1 MAPVRLLPHVALTAL
16 LAGLL
21 VALPT
26 TAPAAAAGSS
36 STITSG
42 SVVWGLKDSWRSYIG
57 DGSEAGDG
65 ATVTAWKG
73 TTPVAF
79 RFPVESGSYDPETRT
94 TTLDLAGSVHF
105 RSWYGQVQP
114 GKWALDTTYSDLTV
128 TISPTV
134 QEIRGTHTGY
144 TRDDPGGELHH
155 DVDVVLAQLDV
166 TDVAPTTASG
176 TTTWTDVPAVAGPGF
191 SIYGQ
196 GTTLDPV
203 SIEYA
208 GDGGKPDLTERFDR
222 PGVPALREDGRWM
235 SVSTTSGLGTA
246 SRALEVSPR
255 GDVVYVAE
263 IAPEIGD
270 TLVVRALDAQ
280 TMKPVGRPFE
290 QPVAPEE
297 VYTGRYL
304 RTAIDPATDTLFYVT
319 SRDGDPA
326 VRTTVRSLTFD
337 RGTGTFTSAVVGRL
351 HDGRTDDEG
360 NTQVPG
366 VGSLAWNPVA
376 QELAVLSD
384 DPEATDL
391 AGKVT
396 LFRFSRAGDGW
407 TRSAGTMTLP
417 TTGEYAGA
425 IEYAGPFTSGEMDT
439 DPDLAAL
446 GDGSYVLATGT
457 GYGYVDDEVR
467 YLPALHLRPSG
478 DTVAVTPVPGTRHTS
493 TVFGTY
499 YGYTSATPG
508 PDGSVLLHGS
518 GQSIEDY
525 VRVDLVD
532 GVATAREPFRGP
544 DVYPDYGYSVF
555 AASMVYDAGRDLLW
569 ATDNADTDGEAV
581 QLVRRDGSTVGYRVP
596 DYATYSFG
604 RALLKVGPDG
614 SLYVPLKKDG
624 FGYARLAFGGI
635 TPTVD
640 AQPQDVSVRLGADE
654 TARDVT
660 FRAEVSGASSVQ
672 WQRRAVGASRFT
684 DVEGAAGSSLT
695 VAASPT
701 TAGSTYRLTVV
712 NDAGTVV
719 SDEAQLTV
727 TYPPRFA
734 VQPRDVRTRPG
745 TVANLDAE
753 VLASPEVTSS
763 TWQRR
768 VDGFWTTVG
777 TDDDDLVVGDTSLTV
792 RETSA
797 DQTGS
802 QFRLKVTSSLGTTY
816 SRTATLT
823 VEAPAPQAGT
833 VSGARLEWSG
843 SQELQ
848 KAPPFGGSS
857 YFSAGVSDGSEGTY
871 QAEAGSVS
879 VLQLD
884 GKERIPASWATRAAH
899 VDADPGTRQVV
910 TLDDGRGRVEQDGS
924 ATIAWSGAWT
934 VNFYGGLV
942 PFTLSDPV
950 LTVDDEGVGR
960 LTADLSGYGS
970 SQENPGEKTP
980 IAPVEDVVVA
990 TYRDVEVDPDGFVVE
1005 PDYAGVE
1012 VDVPAGAS
1020 AQLRTGDAWGSWP
1033 QPFVDFHA
1041 RTGLTSY
1048 WYSSGGAADPDKPPA
1063 PITVG
1068 AFEVDGTEPVA
1079 EPPTILTQP
1088 SPMTATV
1095 GRQARFAVTAS
1106 GEDLSYQWQRKV
1118 GSSWL
1123 AVADADGPTLTLDRV
1138 VTADR
1143 RATFRVRVANASGT
1157 VVSRA
1162 VRLDVAPARTAAHVS
1177 LSRASQTS
1185 RAPASRRALVR
1196 VRLTASN
1203 GTTPVGTVT
1212 VRLGSRKVATAR
1224 TSGGRATVR
1233 LPAGL
1238 ARRGYAVRATFT
1250 PRDPASFTTATSRP
1264 VGFRVR

>member
-1 MAPVRLLPHVALTAL
+1 MAPARLLTHVVLTAL

-21 VALPT
+21 VALAT
-26 TAPAAAAGSS
+26 TPPAVAAESPG
-36 STITSG
+36 TITSG
-42 SVVWGLKDSWRSYIG
+42 SVVWGLKDSWRRYIG
-57 DGSEAGDG
+57 DGSQAGDG
-65 ATVTAWKG
+65 ASVTAWKG
-73 TTPVAF
+73 STPVAF
-79 RFPVESGSYDPETRT
+79 RFPVESGSYDPATRT

-114 GKWALDTTYSDLTV
+114 GKWALDTRYSDLTL

-166 TDVAPTTASG
+166 TDVEPTTTAG

-203 SIEYA
+203 SLEYA
-208 GDGGKPDLTERFDR
+208 GDGGKPDLSERLDR

-235 SVSTTSGLGTA
+235 SVSATSGLGTA
-246 SRALEVSPR
+246 SRALEVSPK

-270 TLVVRALDAQ
+270 TLVVRALDAH
-280 TMKPVGRPFE
+280 TMEPVGRPFE
-290 QPVAPEE
+290 QPLAPEA
-297 VYTGRYL
+297 VHTGRYL

-326 VRTTVRSLTFD
+326 VQTTVRSLTFD
-337 RGTGTFTSAVVGRL
+337 RGSGSFTSSVVGRL
-351 HDGRTDDEG
+351 HDGRTDEDG
-360 NTQVPG
+360 TMQAPG
-366 VGSLAWNPVA
+366 VGSLTWNPVTH
-376 QELAVLSD
+376 ELAVLSD
-384 DPEATDL
+384 DLAATDP

-396 LFRFSRAGDGW
+396 LFRFSRQGDGW
-407 TRSAGTMTLP
+407 TRAAGTVTLP
-417 TTGEYAGA
+417 TAGEYAGA
-425 IEYAGPFTSGEMDT
+425 VEYGGPFTSGEMDT
-439 DPDLAAL
+439 DPDLAPL

-467 YLPALHLRPSG
+467 YLPALHLRPSD
-478 DTVAVTPVPGTRHTS
+478 DTVDVTPVPGTRHTS

-508 PDGSVLLHGS
+508 PDGSVLLHGT

-532 GVATAREPFRGP
+532 GVATARTPVRGP
-544 DVYPDYGYSVF
+544 DVYPDHGYSVL

-569 ATDNADTDGEAV
+569 ATDNANADGEGL
-581 QLVRRDGSTVGYRVP
+581 QLVRPDGSTVGYRVP

-614 SLYVPLKKDG
+614 SLYVPVKKDG
-624 FGYARLAFGGI
+624 FGYARLAFGGV
-635 TPTVD
+635 TPTVVQ
-640 AQPQDVSVRLGADE
+640 QPKDVAVQLAAGEAERDVSLRAD
-654 TARDVT
+654 
-660 FRAEVSGASSVQ
+660 VSAGSSLQ
-672 WQRRAVGASRFT
+672 WQQRPAGASRFT
-684 DVEGAAGSSLT
+684 DVKGATGASLT
-695 VAASPT
+695 VAASPS
-701 TAGSTYRLTVV
+701 TAGSTYRLMVT
-712 NDAGTVV
+712 NDAGRVV
-719 SDEAQLTV
+719 SDEARLTV
-727 TYPPRFA
+727 TYPPRFT

-745 TVANLDAE
+745 TVANLNAE
-753 VLASPEVTSS
+753 VVASPDVTSS

-768 VDGFWTTVG
+768 VNGFWTNVG
-777 TDDDDLVVGDTSLTV
+777 TDDDDLVVGDSSLMV
-792 RETSA
+792 RETST
-797 DQTGS
+797 DQDGS
-802 QFRLKVTSSLGTTY
+802 QFRLKVTSPLGTAY
-816 SRTATLT
+816 SQTATLT
-823 VEAPAPQAGT
+823 VEAPEPAAGT
-833 VSGARLEWSG
+833 ISGATLEWSG

-857 YFSAGVSDGSEGTY
+857 YFSAGVSDGTEKTY
-871 QAEAGSVS
+871 RATAGNVS
-879 VLQLD
+879 VLQAD
-884 GKERIPASWATRAAH
+884 GEKRTAASWATRAAH
-899 VDADPGTRQVV
+899 VDSDPSTRQLV
-910 TLDDGRGRVEQDGS
+910 TLGGGRGRVAKDGS
-924 ATIAWSGAWT
+924 ATISWSGAWT

-942 PFTLSDPV
+942 PFTLRDPV
-950 LTVDDEGVGR
+950 LTVDDKGAGR

-980 IAPVEDVVVA
+980 VAPVEDVVVA

-1005 PDYAGVE
+1005 PDYAGVQ
-1012 VDVPAGAS
+1012 VDVPEGAS
-1020 AQLRTGDAWGSWP
+1020 AQLRRGESWGSWP

-1063 PITVG
+1063 PFTVS
-1068 AFEVDGTEPVA
+1068 AFDVAGTVPVPA
-1079 EPPTILTQP
+1079 RPTILTQP
-1088 SPMTATV
+1088 SSMTATV
-1095 GRQARFAVTAS
+1095 GRSARFSVTAS
-1106 GEDLSYQWQRKV
+1106 GSDPSYQWQRRV

-1123 AVADADGPTLTLDRV
+1123 AVADADGPTLTLARV
-1138 VTADR
+1138 VKGDR
-1143 RATFRVRVANASGT
+1143 RAAFRVRVSNPSGA
-1157 VVSRA
+1157 VLSRA
-1162 VRLDVAPARTAAHVS
+1162 VRLDVAPARTAARVS

-1196 VRLTASN
+1196 VRVTASN
-1203 GTTPVGTVT
+1203 GATPAGKVV
-1212 VRLGSRKVATAR
+1212 VRLGGRKVATAR
-1224 TSGGRATVR
+1224 AHGGRATVR

-1238 ARRGYAVRATFT
+1238 ARRSYAVRVTFV
-1250 PRDPASFTTATSRP
+1250 PRDTASFTKSTSRP
-1264 VGFRVR
+1264 VRFRVR